1 MKRYYCY
8 VDDKSVRKWSKIIQR
23 CEENRDDIMTDD
35 SDINMN
41 RNIRERSR
49 IIE

>member
-1 MKRYYCY
+1 MQSRITQK
-8 VDDKSVRKWSKIIQR
+8 
-23 CEENRDDIMTDD
+23 CEENINDIRIDY

-41 RNIRERSR
+41 LYIRERRR